1 MVWEPTYNPIYRYVS
16 QYYYDDNND
25 FDYQIEPQWDEIV
38 TFADKCCLSKKKP
51 PHLGW
56 ASIDRKVA
64 KYDKNLVDGTESVLR
79 SLVANQLFIL
89 KIFVRNLIA
98 PFVELRKSFKMITM
112 F

>member
-64 KYDKNLVDGTESVLR
+64 KYDKNLVDGTD
-79 SLVANQLFIL
+79 QL
-89 KIFVRNLIA
+89 
-98 PFVELRKSFKMITM
+98 
-112 F
+112 